1 MNDYNYLKTF
11 ENESLNLL
19 IEFSLLNNKYVAHK
33 IFRNGRF
40 VFLRA
45 LNSYEHSFF
54 RECHMCYVDFLK
66 LKGINVYGGVRNDE
80 I

>member
-1 MNDYNYLKTF
+1 MNDYRHPKAFEHEELK
-11 ENESLNLL
+11 LR
-19 IEFSLLNNKYVAHK
+19 IEFTVLDNKYVAHK

-54 RECHMCYVDFLK
+54 RECHMYYVDFLK
-66 LKGINVYGGVRNDE
+66 LKGINVYGGIE
-80 I
+80 

>member
-11 ENESLNLL
+11 ENESLNLH
-19 IEFSLLNNKYVAHK
+19 IEFRVLDNKYVAHK

-54 RECHMCYVDFLK
+54 RECHMYYVDFLK
-66 LKGINVYGGVRNDE
+66 LKGINVYRGE
-80 I
+80 E

>member
-1 MNDYNYLKTF
+1 MSDYNYLKTF
-11 ENESLNLL
+11 ESESLNLC
-19 IEFSLLNNKYVAHK
+19 IEFSVLDNKYVAHK

-66 LKGINVYGGVRNDE
+66 LNGINVYRGE
-80 I
+80 E

>member
-1 MNDYNYLKTF
+1 MNEYKYPKAFEYEELK
-11 ENESLNLL
+11 LR
-19 IEFSLLNNKYVAHK
+19 IEFSLLDNKYVAHK

-66 LKGINVYGGVRNDE
+66 LKGINVYGGGR
-80 I
+80 IC

>member
-1 MNDYNYLKTF
+1 MNEYNYPKAFEYEELK
-11 ENESLNLL
+11 LR
-19 IEFSLLNNKYVAHK
+19 IEFRLLNNKYVAHK

-54 RECHMCYVDFLK
+54 RECHMYYVDFLK
-66 LKGINVYGGVRNDE
+66 LKGINVYRGE
-80 I
+80 E

>member
-1 MNDYNYLKTF
+1 MNDYKYLKAF
-11 ENESLNLL
+11 EHEGLNLR
-19 IEFSLLNNKYVAHK
+19 IEFRVLDNKYVAHK
-33 IFRNGRF
+33 IFRNGRV

-66 LKGINVYGGVRNDE
+66 LKGINVYEGDRK
-80 I
+80 

>member
-1 MNDYNYLKTF
+1 MNNYNYPKAFEYEELK
-11 ENESLNLL
+11 LR
-19 IEFSLLNNKYVAHK
+19 IEFSLLDNKYVAHK

-54 RECHMCYVDFLK
+54 RECHMYYVDFLK
-66 LKGINVYGGVRNDE
+66 LKGINVYGGIE
-80 I
+80 

>member
-11 ENESLNLL
+11 ENESLNLH

-66 LKGINVYGGVRNDE
+66 LKGINVYGGKE
-80 I
+80 

>member
-11 ENESLNLL
+11 ENESLNLH

-66 LKGINVYGGVRNDE
+66 SKGINVYGGVE
-80 I
+80 

>member
-1 MNDYNYLKTF
+1 MNEYNYHKAFEDEELK
-11 ENESLNLL
+11 LR

-54 RECHMCYVDFLK
+54 RECHMYYVDFLK
-66 LKGINVYGGVRNDE
+66 LKGINVYRGE
-80 I
+80 E

>member
-1 MNDYNYLKTF
+1 MNDYKYLKAF
-11 ENESLNLL
+11 EHEELKLR
-19 IEFSLLNNKYVAHK
+19 IEFSVLDNKYVAHK

-54 RECHMCYVDFLK
+54 RECHMYYVDFLK
-66 LKGINVYGGVRNDE
+66 LKGINVYGGVE
-80 I
+80 

>member
-1 MNDYNYLKTF
+1 MNDYKYLKAF
-11 ENESLNLL
+11 EYEELNLR
-19 IEFSLLNNKYVAHK
+19 IEFRLLDNKYVAHK

-54 RECHMCYVDFLK
+54 RECHMYYVDFLK
-66 LKGINVYGGVRNDE
+66 LKGINVYRGE
-80 I
+80 E

>member
-1 MNDYNYLKTF
+1 MNDYKYLKTF
-11 ENESLNLL
+11 ENESLNLC
-19 IEFSLLNNKYVAHK
+19 IEFRVLDNKYVAHK

-66 LKGINVYGGVRNDE
+66 LNGINVYEVLENDE

>member
-1 MNDYNYLKTF
+1 MNEYNYPKSF
-11 ENESLNLL
+11 ENESLNLY
-19 IEFSLLNNKYVAHK
+19 IEFSVLNNKYVAHK

-54 RECHMCYVDFLK
+54 RECHMYYVDFLK
-66 LKGINVYGGVRNDE
+66 LKGINVYRGE
-80 I
+80 E